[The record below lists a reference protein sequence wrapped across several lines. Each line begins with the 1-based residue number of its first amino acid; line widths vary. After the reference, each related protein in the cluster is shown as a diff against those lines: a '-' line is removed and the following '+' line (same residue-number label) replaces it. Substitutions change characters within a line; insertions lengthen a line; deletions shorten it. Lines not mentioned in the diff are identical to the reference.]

1 MEPSFLELYMS
12 MQPVFIHPLADVK
25 VEDIGPRTRIWQYCV
40 ILPGARIGAD
50 VNVCANVFIEN
61 DVTVG
66 DRVTI
71 KCGVQL
77 WDGITL
83 EDDVFIGPNVTF
95 TNDSFP
101 RSMQRPTEFART
113 VVRSGASIGAN
124 ATILPGISIGRSA
137 MVAAGAVV
145 TRDVPPYAI
154 VKGNPARIS
163 GYVNDRKTDLAHRN
177 AEPPV
182 SPLIQGVSFVSFTT
196 ATDLRGD
203 LMAADF
209 TRQIPF
215 PVKRAFF
222 VTNVP
227 SYHVRGEHGHKE
239 CHQLL
244 VCLQGSVMVSAD
256 NGKERNQWLLDRP
269 GLGLHI
275 HPMVWAA
282 QYHYSENAVLAVF
295 ASHAY
300 DASDYLRDYEEFINL
315 IQQKGAG
322 HE

>member
-1 MEPSFLELYMS
+1 MSAPSIS
-12 MQPVFIHPLADVK
+12 PLADVQS
-25 VEDIGPRTRIWQYCV
+25 EQIGPRTRIWQYSV
-40 ILPGARIGAD
+40 VLAGARIGAD
-50 VNVCANVFIEN
+50 VNVCAQVFIEN

-83 EDDVFIGPNVTF
+83 EDDVFVGPNVTF
-95 TNDSFP
+95 TNDLFP
-101 RSMQRPTEFART
+101 RSQQRPSEFART

-124 ATILPGISIGRSA
+124 ATILPGISIGRGA

-145 TRDVPPYAI
+145 TRDVPSYAI

-163 GYVNDRKTDLAHRN
+163 GYVNHRKPSA
-177 AEPPV
+177 PV
-182 SPLIQGVSFVSFTT
+182 PAAGTELTRHTIEGVSFVNFTT
-196 ATDLRGD
+196 ASDLRGD

-215 PVKRAFF
+215 PVNRAFF
-222 VTNVP
+222 ITNVP
-227 SYHVRGEHGHKE
+227 SHHVRGEHGHKQ

-256 NGKERNQWLLDRP
+256 NGRERDQWLLDSPRT
-269 GLGLHI
+269 GIHI
-275 HPMVWAA
+275 EPMVWAA
-282 QYHYSENAVLAVF
+282 QYHYSQNAVLAVF

-300 DASDYLRDYEEFINL
+300 DAADYLRDYEDFIDL
-315 IQQKGAG
+315 IRMKGADQ
-322 HE
+322 

>member
-1 MEPSFLELYMS
+1 
-12 MQPVFIHPLADVK
+12 MQTPFISPLADVQS
-25 VEDIGPRTRIWQYCV
+25 VVIGPRTRIWQYCV
-40 ILPGARIGAD
+40 VLSGARIGAD

-83 EDDVFIGPNVTF
+83 EDDVFVGPNVTF

-101 RSMQRPTEFART
+101 RSMKRLAEFAKT

-124 ATILPGISIGRSA
+124 ATILPGITIGRSA

-145 TRDVPPYAI
+145 TRDVPPHAI

-163 GYVNDRKTDLAHRN
+163 GYVNDRNPDIPSSSSDT
-177 AEPPV
+177 AEPA
-182 SPLIQGVSFVSFTT
+182 LIPGVSFVKFTT

-209 TRQIPF
+209 TRQVPF

-227 SYHVRGEHGHKE
+227 SHHVRGEHGHKE

-282 QYHYSENAVLAVF
+282 QYHYSQNAVLAVF
-295 ASHAY
+295 ASHSY
-300 DASDYLRDYEEFINL
+300 DANDYLRDYEGFIQL
-315 IQQKGAG
+315 TQQKGAG

>member
-1 MEPSFLELYMS
+1 
-12 MQPVFIHPLADVK
+12 MQTPLINPLADVQS
-25 VEDIGPRTRIWQYCV
+25 VDIGPRTRIWQYCV
-40 ILPGARIGAD
+40 VLPGARIGAD
-50 VNVCANVFIEN
+50 VNVCAHVFIEN

-83 EDDVFIGPNVTF
+83 EDDVFVGPNVTF

-101 RSMQRPTEFART
+101 RSMQRPAEFAKT
-113 VVRSGASIGAN
+113 IVRCGASIGAN

-145 TRDVPPYAI
+145 TRDVPPHAI

-163 GYVNDRKTDLAHRN
+163 GYVNDREPDGSSRTSDA
-177 AEPPV
+177 AEPA
-182 SPLIQGVSFVSFTT
+182 LIPGVSFVNFTT

-209 TRQIPF
+209 TRQVPF

-227 SYHVRGEHGHKE
+227 SHHVRGEHGHKE

-244 VCLQGSVMVSAD
+244 ICLQGSVMVSAD

-269 GLGLHI
+269 GQGLHI

-295 ASHAY
+295 ASHSY
-300 DASDYLRDYEEFINL
+300 DANDYLRDYEAFVQL
-315 IQQKGAG
+315 IQEKGAD